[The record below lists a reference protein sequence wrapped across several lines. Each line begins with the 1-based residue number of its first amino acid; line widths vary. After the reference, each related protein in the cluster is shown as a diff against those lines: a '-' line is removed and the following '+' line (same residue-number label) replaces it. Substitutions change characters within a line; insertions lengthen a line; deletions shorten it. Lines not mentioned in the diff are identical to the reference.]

1 LENNTGEGKMRQ
13 KNEIKLDGVSALYL
27 TMSGAGIELKRKKH
41 AIKISENSLLK
52 AIRKLYKGRD

>member
-1 LENNTGEGKMRQ
+1 MRQ

-41 AIKISENSLLK
+41 AIKISENGLLK
-52 AIRKLYKGRD
+52 AVRKIYKGRV